1 MELIEM
7 GNEVCNSIGR
17 ASAYGVGLSSS
28 DLNTVTTRQGRDDE
42 REETMGMMVMVLMVV
57 TVMVIVDCGLMMSE

>member
-17 ASAYGVGLSSS
+17 ASAYEVVLSSS
-28 DLNTVTTRQGRDDE
+28 NFDTVTTRQGRDDE
-42 REETMGMMVMVLMVV
+42 REGSMGLMV
-57 TVMVIVDCGLMMSE
+57 TVMVSVD